1 MSISERLK
9 ELADFEGSQTN
20 LAKKT
25 GLKSQVISRIINQGS
40 GIHSDTLIAIA
51 ESYPNLSME
60 WFITGKGE
68 MWKPDVPAVRETP
81 MTDQEKDAM
90 KDEMIG
96 LLKFQVNTM
105 KKAILE
111 KAPELA
117 KYLNIDETKD

>member
-1 MSISERLK
+1 M
-9 ELADFEGSQTN
+9 
-20 LAKKT
+20 
-25 GLKSQVISRIINQGS
+25 ISRIINRGS

-68 MWKPDVPAVRETP
+68 MWKPDVPSVRETP

-90 KDEMIG
+90 KDEMIE

-105 KKAILE
+105 KKAILEKKKAILE